1 MCHFIGISAIAC
13 LLSTS
18 IGTANAQAPKLEG
31 SYNDWTSYSRET
43 GNDKS
48 CYVITKAKTTSPSS
62 VRHGDVYFMISNW
75 RSGAASE
82 QPSFL
87 TSYDLNPNIA
97 PEATVGSTKIGFYI
111 ADNEAFI
118 DESSDEKR
126 LVRAMRAGSTMT
138 VKAQSKR
145 GTRVSY
151 SFSLSGVTAA
161 LKKAKETCR

>member
-1 MCHFIGISAIAC
+1 MRYFMSIATMSC
-13 LLSTS
+13 ILSTS
-18 IGTANAQAPKLEG
+18 ISTAAAQAPKLEG
-31 SYNDWTSYSRET
+31 SHKDWTSYSRDT

-48 CYVITKAKTTSPSS
+48 CYVITKAKTKSPSS
-62 VRHGDVYFMISNW
+62 VQHGDVYFMISNW
-75 RSGAASE
+75 RSGIAFE

-87 TSYDLNPNIA
+87 VSYDLNPNIA
-97 PEATVGSTKIGFYI
+97 PEATVGSTKVGFYI
-111 ADNEAFI
+111 VDNEAFI
-118 DESSDEKR
+118 DESADEKR
-126 LVRAMRAGSTMT
+126 LVRSMRAGATMT